1 MENAQ
6 EEFVTYLVEVDE
18 IQVEE
23 IQVEEIE
30 VAEQKSHRVNTRIID
45 SDDDIEDMT
54 EYHLNQSASFT
65 HFGDYT
71 VKNEYHMSD
80 HDHEEEQ
87 DDVEM
92 TSYQDDVNNN
102 NISLQ
107 DDIQHEFDEIFPP
120 IHINEGQS
128 LLDALTE
135 HIL

>member
-65 HFGDYT
+65 NFGDYI
-71 VKNEYHMSD
+71 VENEYHMSD
-80 HDHEEEQ
+80 HDHEEE
-87 DDVEM
+87 
-92 TSYQDDVNNN
+92 QDDVNNN

>member
-1 MENAQ
+1 
-6 EEFVTYLVEVDE
+6 
-18 IQVEE
+18 
-23 IQVEEIE
+23 
-30 VAEQKSHRVNTRIID
+30 
-45 SDDDIEDMT
+45 
-54 EYHLNQSASFT
+54 
-65 HFGDYT
+65 
-71 VKNEYHMSD
+71 MSD

-107 DDIQHEFDEIFPP
+107 DGDEISYACRMDEEQNDIQHEFDEIFPP